1 MTTGFGWS
9 SSFPSAGLAFVL
21 RSVSWNAFV
30 LRSVFWSV
38 FVFVSE
44 AYSLNTY
51 LFYCTKRSTW
61 KAELTPIQINPD
73 PDGVTKWQRKSRI
86 LTPIITGH
94 FLLSL
99 WDHNVQLSHR
109 YHFHN
114 PIQIVSSFRT
124 ETQRNP
130 GSAKSW
136 SSDEM
141 AAKIKNPN
149 SDHHGTFFVES
160 LGP

>member
-1 MTTGFGWS
+1 MVPSRRLSATVLEWDWS

-30 LRSVFWSV
+30 LRSV

-73 PDGVTKWQRKSRI
+73 PDGVTKWERKSRI
-86 LTPIITGH
+86 LTPTITGH

-99 WDHNVQLSHR
+99 WDHNIQLSHR
-109 YHFHN
+109 YHSHN
-114 PIQIVSSFRT
+114 LIRIPSGLHT

-130 GSAKSW
+130 GSAKS
-136 SSDEM
+136 
-141 AAKIKNPN
+141 
-149 SDHHGTFFVES
+149 
-160 LGP
+160 